1 MEENSTLNKPILG
14 IAAYSGTG
22 KTTLLTHLI
31 PALLE
36 RGVRVG
42 VIKHAHHKLEIDT
55 PGKDSYEL
63 RKAGAHQMLVA
74 SRHMWAL
81 MKETPNQDEP
91 QLEDLVQQLELDQ
104 RELVL
109 VEGFKQGRFPKID
122 LHRPATRKPLIY
134 PNDDTIVAIAS
145 DAVLNTA
152 TDLPQLDMNDP
163 ARIAD
168 FIIGYLKLTPGSDS
182 SVVS

>member
-1 MEENSTLNKPILG
+1 MIKPILG

-22 KTTLLTHLI
+22 KTTLLRHLI
-31 PALLE
+31 PHLLE

-81 MKETPNQDEP
+81 MKETPDQEEP
-91 QLEDLVQQLELDQ
+91 QLDDLVQQLELDQ
-104 RELVL
+104 IDLVL
-109 VEGFKQGRFPKID
+109 VEGFKQGRFPKIE
-122 LHRPATRKPLIY
+122 LHRPATRKPLIF
-134 PNDDTIVAIAS
+134 PTDDSIIAIAT
-145 DAVLNTA
+145 DAELSVT
-152 TDLPQLDMNDP
+152 TTLPLLDMNRP
-163 ARIAD
+163 GEIAD
-168 FIIGYLKLTPGSDS
+168 FICRYLDEVTAADETTP
-182 SVVS
+182 